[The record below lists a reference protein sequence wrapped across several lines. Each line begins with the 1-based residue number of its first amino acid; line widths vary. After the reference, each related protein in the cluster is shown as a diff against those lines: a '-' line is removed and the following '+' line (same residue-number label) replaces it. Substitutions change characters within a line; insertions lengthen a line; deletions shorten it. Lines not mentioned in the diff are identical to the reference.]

1 MSRTRLIMGSAVRL
15 VMMLAADLRTKS
27 RARSFLVCVA
37 LSLAISGFVP
47 YAAAQAAAPA
57 SPRHANRVEHPSNAQ
72 LADPRLNARVEHLLR
87 QMTLEEKIGQL
98 VQYNDTAGDAPAVQT
113 SGAPP
118 AADKPGA
125 MDALNPVSPNHL
137 NVSQLAAAGQ
147 LGSMLNTIGA
157 ERTNTYQHLAVDR
170 SRLHIPLL
178 FGADVIHGFRT
189 IYPVPLGLAAS
200 FDPELVVSVSRI
212 AAEEASTA
220 GIRWFYSPMV
230 DISRDPRWGR
240 SVEGAGEDPY
250 LGAAMARAYIRGYQ
264 GDDLSKQGNVAASVK
279 HFAAYGAAEAG
290 REYNTT
296 DMSEITLRQ
305 VYLPPY
311 HAAVEAGA
319 ATIMSAFNSLNGVPA
334 SANPFLLKKI
344 LRGEWGFNGFVVS
357 DYTALMELTHH
368 GIALDPA
375 TATRKAITAGVDV
388 DMMSHYYDTQ
398 LPELIRTGQL
408 PMNVI
413 DEAVRRVLRV
423 KFATGLFEHPYAEGV
438 EVTAAVASHR
448 PLVRQAAEES
458 FVLLQNDKLADGAPL
473 LPLSPLRKRVALI
486 GPLAGNAE
494 EMTGIWGGVGQ
505 DGDIITL
512 RQALAERTQQLGGAL
527 LYARG
532 TEIDD
537 PSQAGFPEAIE
548 AARSADVVVLALGE
562 SNRMSGEAGSRTN
575 LGLPG
580 NQQQLLEAVA
590 AAGKPVVLLIF
601 SGRPLVLD
609 WAAKHLPAIMEVWF
623 PGTEAGHA
631 IANVLYGDVSPSGK
645 TPMSFPRAVGQEP
658 LYYSQFPTGRPPT
671 GIDLSKPPAND
682 TRFFSRYIDIPNSA
696 LFPFGHGLSY
706 SSFSYQDVKVSKAS
720 IPLPQALAN
729 RSTPLLE
736 ATATVTN
743 IGSRIATEVVQC
755 YVRNLGAS
763 IEQPVRSLK
772 GFKRVTLSPGESKQV
787 SFPLGFNELSFFNL
801 ESIPTIEATQYTVWI
816 GGSSLASQEASFDVV
831 SPASGGNSR

>member
-1 MSRTRLIMGSAVRL
+1 MNSILGNTVGLA
-15 VMMLAADLRTKS
+15 MMLTAALWTKS
-27 RARSFLVCVA
+27 RARFFLACAA
-37 LSLAISGFVP
+37 LCLATAGFVP
-47 YAAAQAAAPA
+47 YIAAQAATTG
-57 SPRHANRVEHPSNAQ
+57 SPRHPNQAAHPSNAQ
-72 LADPRLNARVEHLLR
+72 LADPKIEARVDRLLR

-98 VQYNDTAGDAPAVQT
+98 VQYNDTAGDAPAMQT
-113 SGAPP
+113 SGTPQ
-118 AADKPGA
+118 AADKQGA
-125 MDALNPVSPNHL
+125 MDAQNPVSANHV
-137 NVSQLAAAGQ
+137 NAMQLAATGR

-200 FDPELVVSVSRI
+200 FDPELVVDVSRM

-264 GDDLSKQGNVAASVK
+264 GDDLSKPGNVAASVK

-311 HAAVEAGA
+311 QAAVGAGA
-319 ATIMSAFNSLNGVPA
+319 ATVMSAFNSLNGVPS
-334 SANPFLLKKI
+334 SANPFLLSTI

-357 DYTALMELTHH
+357 DYTAVMELINH

-375 TATRKAITAGVDV
+375 TAARKAISAGVDV
-388 DMMSHYYDTQ
+388 DMMSHFYDTQ
-398 LPELIRTGQL
+398 LPGLIRSGQV
-408 PMNVI
+408 PMNVV

-423 KFATGLFEHPYAEGV
+423 KFATGLFERPYAEGV
-438 EVTAAVASHR
+438 EVTAAVAEHR
-448 PLVRQAAEES
+448 PLVRKAAEES
-458 FVLLQNDKLADGAPL
+458 FVLLQNGKLASGAPL
-473 LPLSPLRKRVALI
+473 LPLSPAIKRVALI
-486 GPLAGNAE
+486 GPLADNAG
-494 EMTGIWGGVGQ
+494 EMTGVWGGAGQ
-505 DGDIITL
+505 DRDIITL
-512 RQALAERTQQLGGAL
+512 RQALSERARQLGGAL

-537 PSQAGFPEAIE
+537 PSQAGFPEALQ
-548 AARSADVVVLALGE
+548 AARAADVVILALGE

-575 LGLPG
+575 LDLPG
-580 NQQQLLEAVA
+580 NQQQLLEAVV

-609 WAAKHLPAIMEVWF
+609 WAAQHVPAIMAVWF

-631 IANVLYGDVSPSGK
+631 LANVLYGDVSPSGK
-645 TPMSFPRAVGQEP
+645 LPMSFPRAVGQEP
-658 LYYSQFPTGRPPT
+658 LYYNQFPTGRPPT
-671 GIDLSKPPAND
+671 GIDLSKPPTDD
-682 TRFFSRYIDIPNSA
+682 TRFFSRYIDAPNSA
-696 LFPFGHGLSY
+696 LFPFGYGLSY
-706 SSFSYQDVKVSKAS
+706 SSFSYGDVKVSKAG
-720 IPLPQALAN
+720 IPLRQALAN

-743 IGSRIATEVVQC
+743 TGDRAATEVVQC

-772 GFKRVTLSPGESKQV
+772 GFERVTLAPGESRQV
-787 SFPLGFNELSFFNL
+787 TFHLGFSELSFFNL
-801 ESIPTIEATQYTVWI
+801 ESKPTIEATHYTVWI
-816 GGSSLASQEASFDVV
+816 GGSSLADQGAAFEVV
-831 SPASGGNSR
+831 SASRTADH